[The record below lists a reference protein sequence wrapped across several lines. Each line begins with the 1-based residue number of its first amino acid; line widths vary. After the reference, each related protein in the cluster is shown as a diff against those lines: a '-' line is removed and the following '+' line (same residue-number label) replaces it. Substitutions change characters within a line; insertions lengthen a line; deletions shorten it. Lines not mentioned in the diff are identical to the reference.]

1 LGAFAALQRLVKA
14 LEADKCLAD
23 SDRFRERS
31 AALDLL
37 DAFDLISQ
45 PPDGT
50 AGSDHVALYRRA
62 RELQIE
68 LEAANFRL
76 YEHIRDAIR
85 LGAGRNALL
94 RCAAEDPDETT
105 LRLNATEDADSYD
118 HLDELVT
125 GVFRFVVADAPK
137 IELSSEMVAYQ
148 PTPARHIFE
157 MIRRCQFTAD
167 DVFVDIGSGLGHV
180 PLLVEVCTPARAVG
194 IELEPSYIESA
205 RKSAADLRLRNVDL
219 IAQDVRD
226 ADLSTGTFF
235 YLYTPF
241 RGTILRTVLDRLR
254 AQANTRE
261 IRVCTFGPC
270 TPLVETEPWLEIHA
284 TESGQI
290 RIFHSRR

>member
-1 LGAFAALQRLVKA
+1 
-14 LEADKCLAD
+14 
-23 SDRFRERS
+23 
-31 AALDLL
+31 
-37 DAFDLISQ
+37 
-45 PPDGT
+45 
-50 AGSDHVALYRRA
+50 
-62 RELQIE
+62 
-68 LEAANFRL
+68 
-76 YEHIRDAIR
+76 
-85 LGAGRNALL
+85 
-94 RCAAEDPDETT
+94 
-105 LRLNATEDADSYD
+105 
-118 HLDELVT
+118 
-125 GVFRFVVADAPK
+125 
-137 IELSSEMVAYQ
+137 MVAYQ

-180 PLLVEVCTPARAVG
+180 PLLVAVCTPARAVG

-205 RKSAADLRLRNVDL
+205 RKSAADLQLRNVGF

-270 TPLVETEPWLEIHA
+270 TPLVEAEPWLEIHA
-284 TESGQI
+284 RESGQI